1 MALTNFKQQ
10 PNNQIDDTNHSLCRV
25 SGCGKRWSVHM
36 EGSRP
41 MCSEHQWSNKK
52 TASKLD
58 ISMAT
63 FTKPP
68 VQHWQDD
75 EVF

>member
-10 PNNQIDDTNHSLCRV
+10 THQIDEINHTLCKV
-25 SGCGKRWSVHM
+25 AGCGNRWSVHM
-36 EGSRP
+36 EGQIP
-41 MCSEHQWSNKK
+41 MCSEHQWSDRKPATK
-52 TASKLD
+52 RD
-58 ISMAT
+58 ISITA
-63 FTKPP
+63 FTQPP

>member
-10 PNNQIDDTNHSLCRV
+10 NNQIDETDHNLCRV
-25 SGCGKRWSVHM
+25 AGCKNRWSVHM
-36 EGSRP
+36 EGKLP
-41 MCSEHQWSNKK
+41 MCSEHQWSDKK
-52 TASKLD
+52 PATKRD
-58 ISMAT
+58 IAVT
-63 FTKPP
+63 EFTQPP

>member
-1 MALTNFKQQ
+1 MALTNFKYQ
-10 PNNQIDDTNHSLCRV
+10 NNQIDEINHSLCSV
-25 SGCGKRWSVHM
+25 TGCGNRWSVYM
-36 EGSRP
+36 EGQRP
-41 MCSEHQWSNKK
+41 MCSEHQWSDKK
-52 TASKLD
+52 PATKRD
-58 ISMAT
+58 ITVAN

>member
-10 PNNQIDDTNHSLCRV
+10 NHQIDETDRTLCSV
-25 SGCGKRWSVHM
+25 SGCERRWSVHM
-36 EGSRP
+36 EGQRP
-41 MCSEHQWSNKK
+41 MCSEHQWSDKK
-52 TASKLD
+52 PATKRD
-58 ISMAT
+58 IAVT
-63 FTKPP
+63 EFTQPP

>member
-10 PNNQIDDTNHSLCRV
+10 NNQIDETNNSLCSV
-25 SGCGKRWSVHM
+25 TGCGNRWAVQM
-36 EGSRP
+36 EGQRP
-41 MCSEHQWSNKK
+41 MCSKHQWSDEKPATK
-52 TASKLD
+52 RD
-58 ISMAT
+58 IAVAT
-63 FTKPP
+63 FTQPP

>member
-10 PNNQIDDTNHSLCRV
+10 SNQIDETNHSLC
-25 SGCGKRWSVHM
+25 SIPGCGSRWSVQM
-36 EGSRP
+36 EGQRP
-41 MCSEHQWSNKK
+41 MCSEHQWSDKKPANKR
-52 TASKLD
+52 D
-58 ISMAT
+58 ISVAN
-63 FTKPP
+63 FTQPP

>member
-10 PNNQIDDTNHSLCRV
+10 NNQIDDTNYSLCSV
-25 SGCGKRWSVHM
+25 TGCGNRWAVHM
-36 EGSRP
+36 EGQRP
-41 MCSEHQWSNKK
+41 MCSKHQWSDEKPA
-52 TASKLD
+52 TRRD
-58 ISMAT
+58 IAVAT
-63 FTKPP
+63 FTQPP

>member
-1 MALTNFKQQ
+1 
-10 PNNQIDDTNHSLCRV
+10 
-25 SGCGKRWSVHM
+25 M

-58 ISMAT
+58 IPVAT

>member
-10 PNNQIDDTNHSLCRV
+10 NTQIDETNHSLCSV
-25 SGCGKRWSVHM
+25 TGCGNRWAVQM
-36 EGSRP
+36 EGQRP
-41 MCSEHQWSNKK
+41 MCSKHQWSDGKPATK
-52 TASKLD
+52 RD
-58 ISMAT
+58 IAVAT
-63 FTKPP
+63 FTQPP

>member
-1 MALTNFKQQ
+1 MALTNFKYQ
-10 PNNQIDDTNHSLCRV
+10 NNQIDETNHSLCSV
-25 SGCGKRWSVHM
+25 TDCGNRWSVHM
-36 EGSRP
+36 EGQRP
-41 MCSEHQWSNKK
+41 MCSEHQWSDKK
-52 TASKLD
+52 PATKRD
-58 ISMAT
+58 ITVAK

>member
-10 PNNQIDDTNHSLCRV
+10 THQIDETNHTLCSV
-25 SGCGKRWSVHM
+25 AGCGKRWSVQM
-36 EGSRP
+36 EGQKP
-41 MCSEHQWSNKK
+41 MCSEHQWSDKK
-52 TASKLD
+52 PATKRD
-58 ISMAT
+58 IAVT
-63 FTKPP
+63 EFTQPP

>member
-10 PNNQIDDTNHSLCRV
+10 NNHIDETNHSLCSV
-25 SGCGKRWSVHM
+25 TDCGNRWAVHM
-36 EGSRP
+36 EGQRP
-41 MCSEHQWSNKK
+41 MCSKHQWSDEKPATK
-52 TASKLD
+52 RD
-58 ISMAT
+58 IANAT
-63 FTKPP
+63 FTQPP